1 MRTFTWGRSAL
12 KVMGKTRSAPVA
24 TVPICGM
31 ITIRKGVISVSIS
44 QQILYSAE
52 QVQQL
57 VASAYQSGVNHGYT
71 LAVQEEALELE
82 AMKKEQERQ
91 AIIIWQG
98 ICESGQAGE
107 PWD

>member
-1 MRTFTWGRSAL
+1 MSL
-12 KVMGKTRSAPVA
+12 
-24 TVPICGM
+24 
-31 ITIRKGVISVSIS
+31 S

-57 VASAYQSGVNHGYT
+57 VASAYQSGVNQGYM
-71 LAVQEEALELE
+71 LAVQEEVLDLE

-91 AIIIWQG
+91 ALITWQG

>member
-1 MRTFTWGRSAL
+1 
-12 KVMGKTRSAPVA
+12 
-24 TVPICGM
+24 M
-31 ITIRKGVISVSIS
+31 ITIRKGVISVSLS

-57 VASAYQSGVNHGYT
+57 VASAYQSGVNHGYM
-71 LAVQEEALELE
+71 LAAQEEALELE

-91 AIIIWQG
+91 AIIAWQG